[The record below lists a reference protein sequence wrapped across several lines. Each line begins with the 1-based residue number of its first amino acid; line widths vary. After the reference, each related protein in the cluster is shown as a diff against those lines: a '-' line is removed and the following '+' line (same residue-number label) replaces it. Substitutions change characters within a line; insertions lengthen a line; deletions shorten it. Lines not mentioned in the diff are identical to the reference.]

1 MNRKNQNFI
10 HDLSDCKSKKIGINT
25 NIWQYCAILKGA
37 KIGDNCNICSH
48 CFIENDVKVGN
59 NVTIKNGVQLWDG
72 ISIEDNVFIGPNV
85 SFTNDLLPS
94 SKNHQEKVR
103 RTLIEKNVSIG
114 AGASIL
120 PGIKI
125 GQGATIGA
133 GAVITRSVDPF
144 VTVIG
149 NPQTTIGF
157 KSRSPKKLKPFTKG
171 SKNFSLKRNFD
182 KRGELVSAESLKDVP
197 FEFKRIF
204 YISKVMPQFNRG
216 SHAHIKCKQF
226 IICIQGSL
234 NVACDDG
241 NHHSIHKL
249 DSSSEGLYVPEMTW
263 NVLYNFS
270 NDCLLV
276 VLASDKYLKNDYI
289 TNYDQFIKMI
299 S

>member
-1 MNRKNQNFI
+1 
-10 HDLSDCKSKKIGINT
+10 
-25 NIWQYCAILKGA
+25 
-37 KIGDNCNICSH
+37 
-48 CFIENDVKVGN
+48 
-59 NVTIKNGVQLWDG
+59 
-72 ISIEDNVFIGPNV
+72 
-85 SFTNDLLPS
+85 
-94 SKNHQEKVR
+94 
-103 RTLIEKNVSIG
+103 
-114 AGASIL
+114 
-120 PGIKI
+120 
-125 GQGATIGA
+125 
-133 GAVITRSVDPF
+133 
-144 VTVIG
+144 
-149 NPQTTIGF
+149 TIGF